1 MASSVEE
8 PATVPTWIREQAEL
22 GNPKAL
28 KELGYAYDLGKFGLK
43 VDYDKAFECWEK
55 AAAKKNKN
63 AICCLGD
70 CYKHG
75 HGVERDVA
83 KAFKLCKRS
92 SKNGLYLCI
101 QRPRRVRRLWR
112 GSVSQNKRKAFKLYK
127 KAAEH
132 GYTPA
137 MRNHAIM
144 LKEHGGHENK
154 AEAARV

>member
-28 KELGYAYDLGKFGLK
+28 KELGYAYYLGKFGLK

-83 KAFKLCKRS
+83 KAFKLYKRS
-92 SKNGLYLCI
+92 SKMGCIYANSGLAECDDYGEGVCLKT
-101 QRPRRVRRLWR
+101 RERRSSCTRKQQSTATHRRCATTQ
-112 GSVSQNKRKAFKLYK
+112 SC
-127 KAAEH
+127 
-132 GYTPA
+132 
-137 MRNHAIM
+137 
-144 LKEHGGHENK
+144 
-154 AEAARV
+154 